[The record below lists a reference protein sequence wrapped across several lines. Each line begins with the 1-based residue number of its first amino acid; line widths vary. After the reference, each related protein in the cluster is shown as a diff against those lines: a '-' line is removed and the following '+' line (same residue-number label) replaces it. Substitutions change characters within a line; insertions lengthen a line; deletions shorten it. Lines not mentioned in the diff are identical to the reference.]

1 MFLLAAT
8 GSSVGLGNIWKFP
21 YITGQNGG
29 GAFVLVYLA
38 CILLIGVP
46 LLMAETLIGR
56 RGRQSPINSLETL
69 AWDEGAERSWRLVG
83 VLGILAAWLIISF
96 YSVIAGWTLAYTA
109 RMATGVFQNVTA
121 AGAASIFLDLIS
133 DPERLL
139 AWHTIFM
146 MMTVAIVSKGVRSG
160 LEQAVKV
167 LMPLLF
173 MLLLFLAGYSALKG
187 NFAQGFDFMFNL
199 NFEGITA
206 GGILIALGHA
216 FFTLSLGMG
225 AIMIYGSYLPSD
237 VSIPKAT
244 MMVALMDTV
253 VALLAGL
260 TIFPIVFATGLEPAS
275 GVGLI
280 FQTLPVAFGQMPG
293 GMFFGML
300 FFLLLVFTAWT
311 SAISLL
317 EPIVAWLVES
327 LSMQRVRA
335 AILAG
340 SASWLLGIVMLLS
353 FNHWAF
359 EFEFLGQKKI
369 NGLFDVFDL
378 LTSTVL
384 LPLGGLAMA
393 IFVGWILSK
402 VVVMD
407 ELGQGLSFYFWYFLI
422 RFIAPFAVLLIFLNA
437 IGVF

>member
-1 MFLLAAT
+1 
-8 GSSVGLGNIWKFP
+8 
-21 YITGQNGG
+21 
-29 GAFVLVYLA
+29 
-38 CILLIGVP
+38 
-46 LLMAETLIGR
+46 
-56 RGRQSPINSLETL
+56 
-69 AWDEGAERSWRLVG
+69 
-83 VLGILAAWLIISF
+83 
-96 YSVIAGWTLAYTA
+96 
-109 RMATGVFQNVTA
+109 
-121 AGAASIFLDLIS
+121 
-133 DPERLL
+133 
-139 AWHTIFM
+139 
-146 MMTVAIVSKGVRSG
+146 
-160 LEQAVKV
+160 
-167 LMPLLF
+167 
-173 MLLLFLAGYSALKG
+173 
-187 NFAQGFDFMFNL
+187 
-199 NFEGITA
+199 
-206 GGILIALGHA
+206 
-216 FFTLSLGMG
+216 
-225 AIMIYGSYLPSD
+225 
-237 VSIPKAT
+237 
-244 MMVALMDTV
+244 MDTV

-300 FFLLLVFTAWT
+300 FFILLVFTAWT

-340 SASWLLGIVMLLS
+340 AASWLLGIVMLLS

-369 NGLFDVFDL
+369 NGMFDVFDL